1 METDMKLYFLN
12 CRVRICAGTNFWNKN
27 FQSSYNVFI
36 NKSIQIEKLV
46 TLLENECSCS
56 CLSFQTIINLHLSN
70 LTLRDLKS
78 KGFFR
83 NGTVYLKGSILKII
97 LKA

>member
-1 METDMKLYFLN
+1 METDMNLYFLN
-12 CRVRICAGTNFWNKN
+12 CRVRICASTNFWKKN

-56 CLSFQTIINLHLSN
+56 CLSFQTIINLHLSS
-70 LTLRDLKS
+70 LTLWDLKS
-78 KGFFR
+78 KVFFR
-83 NGTVYLKGSILKII
+83 NGIVYLKGSIVKII